1 MKSTRFCGVS
11 ARHGTRGP
19 RNTDPSPRNFIYSS
33 FYDFGPSKEECM
45 KRKIIT
51 VKDVP
56 KRLLARAYPQV
67 QQALLTKLANSY

>member
-1 MKSTRFCGVS
+1 
-11 ARHGTRGP
+11 
-19 RNTDPSPRNFIYSS
+19 
-33 FYDFGPSKEECM
+33 M